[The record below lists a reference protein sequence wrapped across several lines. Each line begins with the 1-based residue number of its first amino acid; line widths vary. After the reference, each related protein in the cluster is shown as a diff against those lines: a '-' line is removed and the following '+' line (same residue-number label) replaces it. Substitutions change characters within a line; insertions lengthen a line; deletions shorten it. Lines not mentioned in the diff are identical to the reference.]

1 MCRFFRDDDCLVTHA
16 TLGASRLLYK
26 NYTQLYTIRAY
37 LFFP

>member
-16 TLGASRLLYK
+16 TLGASRLLDK

-37 LFFP
+37 LFSL